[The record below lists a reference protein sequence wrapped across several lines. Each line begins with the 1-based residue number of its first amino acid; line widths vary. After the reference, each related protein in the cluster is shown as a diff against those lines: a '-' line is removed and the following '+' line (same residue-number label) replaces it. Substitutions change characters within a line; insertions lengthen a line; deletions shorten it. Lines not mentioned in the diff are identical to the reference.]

1 MGIPRIDLGPMTL
14 EEFYAFTDA
23 RPGEEKWELIDGE
36 PILNAAPSDFHQLI
50 LASLIEAL
58 GAEGRRISAPW
69 RAIPGI
75 GARISETS
83 RPEPD
88 LMILPKRAERDARP
102 RRDTTEAIAMLEIMS
117 PSTAARDLKWKR
129 TAYVSLPALTHY
141 VIVAQDAVD
150 VVMFARDDG
159 FAEQRYRSPADILR
173 LSLLGISMPVSE
185 IYRDTGLA

>member
-1 MGIPRIDLGPMTL
+1 MGIPKIDLGPMTV

-23 RPGEEKWELIDGE
+23 RPDEEKWELIDGE
-36 PILNAAPSDFHQLI
+36 PVLNAAPSDFHQLI
-50 LASLIEAL
+50 LANLIEAL

-88 LMILPKRAERDARP
+88 VMVLPKRTDRDTRP
-102 RRDTTEAIAMLEIMS
+102 RRDTIDAIAMFEIMS

-129 TAYVSLPALTHY
+129 TAYVTLPALNHY

-150 VVMFARDDG
+150 VVMFARERE
-159 FAEQRYRSPADILR
+159 FAEQRYRS
-173 LSLLGISMPVSE
+173 LSDALWLSSLGVSLPLSE